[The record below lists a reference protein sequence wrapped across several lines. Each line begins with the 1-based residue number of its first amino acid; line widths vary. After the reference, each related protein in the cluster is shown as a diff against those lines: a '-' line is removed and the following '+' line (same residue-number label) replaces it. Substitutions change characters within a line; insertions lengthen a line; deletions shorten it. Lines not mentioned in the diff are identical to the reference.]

1 MEAKKIGEITEPLH
15 NYKQEIVVVPVD
27 MLKVIEIQRKP
38 SDYHIRRLTESI
50 RKIGFV
56 TPLIAIKRDNEDKLI
71 IIDGQH
77 RFLAAKELGINELPC
92 IIIPDKYA
100 NELMELNVEKTM
112 SLKEKC
118 YVALNV
124 YRIIMEEKPDI
135 NEDSVE
141 IMDAIEYPYFIT
153 LGLAYEM
160 QPKFFGSAYESMAKR
175 VDSFQPKAIKEA
187 YEYRQGLANKLIE
200 LDGMAREAMQKIEEM
215 GISHPFLYK
224 EIISFCNPIGR
235 KRKVDITMEEL
246 IELLRMN
253 LQELLNNPERFR
265 EHEMEMEQ

>member
-1 MEAKKIGEITEPLH
+1 MAEKIGEIKEPLY
-15 NYKQEIVVVPVD
+15 NYVQEIVVVPID
-27 MLKVIEIQRKP
+27 NLKVIEIQRKP
-38 SDYHIRRLTESI
+38 SEYHIKRLAESI
-50 RKIGFV
+50 RKIGFI
-56 TPLIAIKRDNEDKLI
+56 TPLITIKENNQFT

-77 RFLAAKELGINELPC
+77 RFLAAKELGIKELPC
-92 IIIPDKYA
+92 IVIPNKYA

-135 NEDSVE
+135 RENDTE
-141 IMDAIEYPYFIT
+141 ILDAIEYPYFIT
-153 LGLAYEM
+153 LGLSYEM
-160 QPKFFGSAYESMAKR
+160 HPKFFGSAYESMAKR
-175 VDSFQPKAIKEA
+175 VDQFLGKEIKEA
-187 YEYRQGLANKLIE
+187 YEYRKSLANKLIE
-200 LDGMAREAMQKIEEM
+200 IDGLARQAMEKIEEM

-253 LQELLNNPERFR
+253 LQELLKNPERFR
-265 EHEMEMEQ
+265 EHEFEV